1 MREIVVEPWS
11 VRLRAL
17 APSPCRSCG
26 WETRLADRQG
36 PVCGVCVILAPA
48 GAFSFRD
55 PAATGLV
62 PREYHAVRA
71 RLAAARGPRVGLREQ
86 AVLAFRALVEAVP
99 SAAERARLLA
109 AWLQAPLLGDGLP
122 RGGGA
127 RDAEAFWGYERAVA
141 TGIVPVGRVGVRLE
155 AALARWPEEGPDGFL
170 LRLLEGSDVEVV
182 ALSVARTDD
191 ARGLADRAYGREVVA
206 IEPVSVRSE
215 ARPAEVGVEVLTAD
229 EKERLLREFRA
240 GREGLR
246 LLLIL
251 AMEAGATDIHIE
263 PRGSA
268 TFVRFRSGGELRVAA
283 RLGAEDWRL
292 MANAVRAS
300 AGIPAE
306 AAVEEQRGALTVVLD
321 DRRID
326 VRVSVVPVVVPGSRD
341 AAEKVVLRLLD
352 QSVVARGPAEIGL
365 TGPSWRLLSG
375 ALRMAVP
382 KHPGLIVLSGATGS
396 GKTTTLHALL
406 RLLPLESIN
415 AVGIEDPVEIFTPG
429 LTQCGVSPRFGFAAA
444 VRAFLRQ
451 DPDVML
457 VGEVRDPET
466 ARAVYEAALTGHT
479 VLTTV
484 HADSAPD
491 VFVRIAE
498 LVGER
503 TLLRLA
509 ALVRLV
515 SYQQMRR
522 RPCGECAVAA
532 EAALPGGRVVSGRE
546 GVGCGRCRGGYAG
559 VIPVFEVMA
568 PDAAVVEAARRAAR
582 RGRLSFAEALRR
594 AAAEAGTYVPLEED
608 AAWKAERGMLD
619 MRELEAIVRGR
630 AVVTSEERR

>member
-1 MREIVVEPWS
+1 MREVVVEPWA
-11 VRLRAL
+11 VRIRAL
-17 APSPCRSCG
+17 SPAPCRSCG
-26 WETRLADRQG
+26 WEARLADRQG
-36 PVCGVCVILAPA
+36 PICGVCVILAPS

-71 RLAAARGPRVGLREQ
+71 RWAAVRGPRVGLREQ
-86 AVLAFRALVEAVP
+86 AWLAFRALAEVVP
-99 SAAERARLLA
+99 DGARRARLLA

-127 RDAEAFWGYERAVA
+127 TEAEAFWGYEAAVR
-141 TGIVPVGRVGVRLE
+141 TGIVPVGRTGVRLE
-155 AALARWPEEGPDGFL
+155 VALARWPEDGLDEFL
-170 LRLLEGSDVEVV
+170 LKVLEGSDVEVV
-182 ALSVARTDD
+182 AVSVARDDD
-191 ARGLADRAYGREVVA
+191 ARQLADRAYGREVVA
-206 IEPVSVRSE
+206 IEPMSVRSE
-215 ARPAEVGVEVLTAD
+215 VRPVDVGVEVLTAD

-251 AMEAGATDIHIE
+251 ATEAGATDIHIE
-263 PRGSA
+263 PRGDA

-283 RLGAEDWRL
+283 RLGREDWRL

-300 AGIPAE
+300 AGISAE

-341 AAEKVVLRLLD
+341 MAEKVVLRLLD
-352 QSVVARGPAEIGL
+352 QNVVNRGPAEIGL
-365 TGPSWRLLSG
+365 VGPAWRLLLG

-406 RLLPLESIN
+406 RLLPLDSIN

-444 VRAFLRQ
+444 IRAFLRQ

-503 TLLRLA
+503 ALLRLA

-522 RPCGECAVAA
+522 RPCGECAVRA
-532 EAALPGGRVVSGRE
+532 EVALPGGRTVQGRA
-546 GVGCGRCRGGYAG
+546 GSGCGRCRGGYSG
-559 VIPVFEVMA
+559 VIPIFETLA
-568 PDAAVVEAARRAAR
+568 LDTALVESARRAVR
-582 RGRLSFAEALRR
+582 RERLSFAEALRR
-594 AAAEAGTYVPLEED
+594 VAAEAGTYVPLEED
-608 AAWKAERGMLD
+608 AAWKAERGLLD
-619 MRELEAIVRGR
+619 VRELEAVARGR
-630 AVVTSEERR
+630 AVVTSGV